1 VGGLCERVQFHHDRR
16 TTIYRSYDDV
26 LTKFKSAKD
35 GTAFANSIKNL
46 NLEHKTETAAVIELI
61 TKIKAEAPEISDRV
75 DQLQKMDKSVKE
87 LLAQQTT
94 FAEKLVSGRM
104 SKSQYVDNDNNV
116 NRKKEE
122 TISKMDE
129 LILTL

>member
-1 VGGLCERVQFHHDRR
+1 M
-16 TTIYRSYDDV
+16 
-26 LTKFKSAKD
+26 
-35 GTAFANSIKNL
+35 
-46 NLEHKTETAAVIELI
+46 EHKTETASVTELI
-61 TKIKAEAPEISDRV
+61 SKIKAEAPEISDRV
-75 DQLQKMDKSVKE
+75 DQLQRMDKSVKE

-122 TISKMDE
+122 TCSKMDE